1 MEFIQDAS
9 KDKDGLTKEDIAA
22 KMGYIWLLYIYL
34 ILYEYT
40 IIYFI
45 SILIKITSNQF
56 RISIT

>member
-22 KMGYIWLLYIYL
+22 KMGYIWLYIYL

>member
-22 KMGYIWLLYIYL
+22 KMGYIWLYIYL

-45 SILIKITSNQF
+45 NILIKITNNQ
-56 RISIT
+56 